1 MMCMN
6 EHPLLG
12 SHSLSRKN
20 PLFGE
25 NANAEG
31 RKTIGRTFSELP
43 CTSSSVAATSS
54 CIVYIRTL
62 YKLDR
67 HHVVISHVFLYAL
80 FNYRI
85 ECRRQL
91 AAYHLH
97 IVRIYTAWDALVAQ
111 ENHRF

>member
-1 MMCMN
+1 M
-6 EHPLLG
+6 E
-12 SHSLSRKN
+12 R
-20 PLFGE
+20 
-25 NANAEG
+25 
-31 RKTIGRTFSELP
+31 
-43 CTSSSVAATSS
+43 AAYTAILYRIFFKS
-54 CIVYIRTL
+54 IL
-62 YKLDR
+62 YKLYRLDR